1 MIIPEYIRGESIAGF
16 TQRCLSNREMRRIPL
31 DPAIKSVLCREHA
44 EQAREYLRQPFN
56 QE

>member
-1 MIIPEYIRGESIAGF
+1 MIIPQYRRGESVAGF
-16 TQRCLSNREMRRIPL
+16 TQRCMSNREMRNVPL
-31 DPAIKSVLCREHA
+31 DTAIKRQLCREHA

>member
-1 MIIPEYIRGESIAGF
+1 MIIPQYRRGESVAGF
-16 TQRCLSNREMRRIPL
+16 TQRCMSNREMRNVPL
-31 DPAIKSVLCREHA
+31 DTSIKRQLCREHA